1 MVPSFER
8 YHLVYRLKIGNY
20 SFMFGITRFSQLLTH
35 LPKKAFKKI
44 VAECGADKYLK
55 KLKSWDLITIM
66 LYGQLTQA
74 KSLRTLV
81 NGFSSHSNEHYHL
94 NTQDIKRST
103 LSDALAIRSIEPFKK
118 LCEHLMN
125 NVSRSDRKKCK
136 EFVSIIDSSPIQ
148 LKGYGY
154 SWTEETKNIRLQGL
168 KLHLEIDSIENAP
181 TYVNISA
188 SNINDITDAKNY
200 IKIKKDYTYVVDK
213 GYFDFNWWYKIN
225 LLKAYFVTRTKSN
238 TAYKVVKELEVFE
251 TDKEIILS
259 DEVIHLTN
267 KKPRKG
273 KINKYANKG
282 VRLVTVIREGKK
294 PMPIITNDFKRT
306 ALEIAELYKRRWQI
320 ELFFKWIKQKLKLK
334 SYFGQSKNAVI
345 IQIYCALI
353 SYLLMRLMSKSSDL
367 WKTMLE
373 LQTWLQHGLF
383 VRDSINTF
391 YYRQRKQKDQ
401 MISSLQLQV
410 NFT

>member
-1 MVPSFER
+1 
-8 YHLVYRLKIGNY
+8 
-20 SFMFGITRFSQLLTH
+20 MFGITRFSQLLTH
-35 LPKKAFKKI
+35 LPKVAFRKI
-44 VAECGADKYLK
+44 VADCGADKFLK

-103 LSDALAIRSIEPFKK
+103 LSDALASRSIEPFKK

-125 NVSRSDRKKCK
+125 NVSRTDRKKCK

-154 SWTEETKNIRLQGL
+154 EWTNETKNIRLQGL

-181 TYVNISA
+181 TYANISA
-188 SNINDITDAKNY
+188 SNINDITDAKNN
-200 IKIKKDYTYVVDK
+200 IQITKGYTYVVDK
-213 GYFDFNWWYKIN
+213 GYFDYNWWYKIN
-225 LLKAYFVTRTKSN
+225 LSEAYFVTRIKSN
-238 TAYKVVKELEVFE
+238 TAYKVVRELEVSE
-251 TDKEIILS
+251 ADKEKIFS

-267 KKPRKG
+267 KSPRGG
-273 KINKYANKG
+273 KINKYAKKDL
-282 VRLVTVIREGKK
+282 RLVTVIREGKTL
-294 PMPIITNDFKRT
+294 MPVITNDFKRSAT
-306 ALEIAELYKRRWQI
+306 EISELYKRRWQI
-320 ELFFKWIKQKLKLK
+320 ELFFKWIKQKLKVK

-353 SYLLMRLMSKSSDL
+353 SYLLMRLMNKSSNL

-383 VRDSINTF
+383 VRDSVNTF
-391 YYRQRKQKDQ
+391 YYRQRKAKDK
-401 MISSLQLQV
+401 MVADHQLQV
-410 NFT
+410 KFT